1 MAKTNTTVKKYK
13 TRAAKR
19 RAKCR
24 ANNLPLPPPRTVFLA
39 PRAMVWLTAKEKRA
53 YTKTYKCKYSFHVSL
68 ARDHGHAKL
77 QSRRHWPTVL
87 KEYAQFPLAHLDRKL
102 YKNYGSIRDKLSVSR
117 DQLDDME
124 GEQDH
129 RRAAMLARRAA
140 NKANR
145 K

>member
-1 MAKTNTTVKKYK
+1 MAKTKTTVKKYK

-19 RAKCR
+19 RAECR

-39 PRAMVWLTAKEKRA
+39 PRAMVWLTAKEKRV
-53 YTKTYKCKYSFHVSL
+53 YTKTYKWTMAMQSFKV
-68 ARDHGHAKL
+68 G
-77 QSRRHWPTVL
+77 RRWPKVL
-87 KEYAQFPLAHLDRKL
+87 EQYAQFPLAHLDRKL

-124 GEQDH
+124 GEQDD